1 MRTRLKG
8 LALLAL
14 AGAAVLSCTRSAE
27 RERGAMLYSAMPSD
41 QVATL
46 NKDGRVSVASTPEA
60 APRARGDAGGGA
72 GLALPGATDV
82 LPNLV
87 IRSGT
92 ATLQVDSLDRAIVL
106 VRALARRVGGFIG
119 SSTSQSGRG
128 QVPGATL
135 EIRMPSDRFED
146 AVDGLRPIGKVEAVN
161 VTAQDVG
168 EEYVDVQARM
178 ANDHR
183 LEARLIELVA
193 QRTGKLSDVLA
204 VEQELAR
211 VREEIERYQ
220 GRLRYLQTRAA
231 VSTLSLTIHMPVPVV
246 DEGSP
251 GVMGGAVRDAWR
263 NFITVVALVIQ
274 SLGVIIPLTVCA
286 LVAWPLLR
294 RFRRPPPAT
303 QTHEA

>member
-1 MRTRLKG
+1 MTVKLASLA
-8 LALLAL
+8 LALLVCACGDHARQTQMQERRLASVRPRAVYAPSEAPAL
-14 AGAAVLSCTRSAE
+14 YADRAA
-27 RERGAMLYSAMPSD
+27 D
-41 QVATL
+41 
-46 NKDGRVSVASTPEA
+46 A
-60 APRARGDAGGGA
+60 APARTSDSASA
-72 GLALPGATDV
+72 DLPLPGATDV

-92 ATLQVDSLDRAIVL
+92 AAMQVDSLDRAIAL
-106 VRALARRVGGFIG
+106 VHGLARRVGGFIG
-119 SSTSQSGRG
+119 SSTTQSGRG
-128 QVPGATL
+128 AVPEATL
-135 EIRMPSDRFED
+135 EIRMPADRFED
-146 AVDGLRPIGKVEAVN
+146 AVDALRPIGKVESVN

-231 VSTLSLTIHMPVPVV
+231 VSTLSLTIHMPIPVV

-251 GVMGGAVRDAWR
+251 GVMGEAVRDAWR
-263 NFITVVALVIQ
+263 NFITVVAFVIQ
-274 SLGVIIPLTVCA
+274 SLGVIIPLAVCA
-286 LVAWPLLR
+286 VAGWLLVR
-294 RFRRPPPAT
+294 RFRRPGT
-303 QTHEA
+303 QEA

>member
-1 MRTRLKG
+1 MTVK
-8 LALLAL
+8 LALLAFAL
-14 AGAAVLSCTRSAE
+14 LVCACGDRAQPLAE
-27 RERGAMLYSAMPSD
+27 RQLASA
-41 QVATL
+41 
-46 NKDGRVSVASTPEA
+46 R
-60 APRARGDAGGGA
+60 PRAVYAPAAAQALYADRAADAPPARMSDSASA
-72 GLALPGATDV
+72 GLPLPGASDV

-92 ATLQVDSLDRAIVL
+92 ATMQVDSLDRAIAL
-106 VRALARRVGGFIG
+106 VHGLARRVGGFIG
-119 SSTSQSGRG
+119 SSTTQSGRSA
-128 QVPGATL
+128 VPEATL
-135 EIRMPSDRFED
+135 EIRMPADRFED
-146 AVDGLRPIGKVEAVN
+146 AVDGLRPIGKVESVN

-231 VSTLSLTIHMPVPVV
+231 VSTLSLTIHMPIPVV

-251 GVMGGAVRDAWR
+251 GVMGEAVRNAWR
-263 NFITVVALVIQ
+263 NFITVVAFVIQ
-274 SLGVIIPLTVCA
+274 SLGVIIPLAVCA
-286 LVAWPLLR
+286 LAGWFVVR
-294 RFRRPPPAT
+294 RFRRPGT
-303 QTHEA
+303 QEA

>member
-1 MRTRLKG
+1 MTVK
-8 LALLAL
+8 LALLAFALLVCACGDRGPRL
-14 AGAAVLSCTRSAE
+14 AERHLASVRPRAVYAPAAAQALYADGAA
-27 RERGAMLYSAMPSD
+27 
-41 QVATL
+41 
-46 NKDGRVSVASTPEA
+46 EA
-60 APRARGDAGGGA
+60 APARIDSTSAD
-72 GLALPGATDV
+72 LPLPGATDV

-92 ATLQVDSLDRAIVL
+92 AAMQVDSLDRAIAL
-106 VRALARRVGGFIG
+106 VHGLARRVGGFIG
-119 SSTSQSGRG
+119 SSTTQSGRG
-128 QVPGATL
+128 AVPEATL
-135 EIRMPSDRFED
+135 EIRMPADRFED
-146 AVDGLRPIGKVEAVN
+146 AVDGLRPIGKVESVN

-231 VSTLSLTIHMPVPVV
+231 VSTLSLTIHMPIPVV

-251 GVMGGAVRDAWR
+251 GVMGEAVRDAWR
-263 NFITVVALVIQ
+263 NFITVVAFVIQ
-274 SLGVIIPLTVCA
+274 SLGVIIPLAVCA
-286 LVAWPLLR
+286 LAGWFVVR
-294 RFRRPPPAT
+294 RFRRPGT
-303 QTHEA
+303 QEA

>member
-1 MRTRLKG
+1 MLYAAADSVSVTSASEFSPKDRDDSSG
-8 LALLAL
+8 
-14 AGAAVLSCTRSAE
+14 GAAHS
-27 RERGAMLYSAMPSD
+27 
-41 QVATL
+41 
-46 NKDGRVSVASTPEA
+46 
-60 APRARGDAGGGA
+60 
-72 GLALPGATDV
+72 LPGATDV

-92 ATLQVDSLDRAIVL
+92 AAMQVDSLDRAIAL
-106 VRALARRVGGFIG
+106 VHGLARRVGGFIG
-119 SSTSQSGRG
+119 SSTTQSGRG
-128 QVPGATL
+128 AVPAATL
-135 EIRMPSDRFED
+135 EIRMPADRFED
-146 AVDGLRPIGKVEAVN
+146 AVDGLRPIGKVESVN

-220 GRLRYLQTRAA
+220 GRMRYLQTRAA
-231 VSTLSLTIHMPVPVV
+231 VSTLSLTIHMPIPVV

-251 GVMGGAVRDAWR
+251 GVMGEAVRDAWR
-263 NFITVVALVIQ
+263 NFIAVAAFAIQ
-274 SLGVIIPLTVCA
+274 SLGVIIPLAVCA
-286 LVAWPLLR
+286 LAGWLVFR
-294 RFRRPPPAT
+294 RFRRPPPQSAT
-303 QTHEA
+303 A